1 MGSEIEGVGDVEL
14 VLECE
19 GECGEIVCEEKGE
32 GAGASV
38 EGDGEKFAFGAWG
51 QLGKEV
57 IFVEIL
63 VIEGELLRGDGIVG
77 DGERD
82 GDAAVLGLEDEL
94 RGTLACFIG
103 ENEVLQIH
111 LKAMRNE
118 THRMGG
124 EEMRLKKLLAVCVP
138 NEKTAVDKRELA
150 NGVVVAVLL
159 QMKTACGINQR
170 FLLHVAL
177 NDGAEIID
185 ACLTIVGI
193 ECGGEDRFFAAVD
206 VDGQVDRAALEVGE
220 LEYVGNA
227 RCEAIA
233 LGIIIVYHHGK

>member
-1 MGSEIEGVGDVEL
+1 MGVEIEGVGDVEL

-19 GECGEIVCEEKGE
+19 GERGEIVCEEQGE

-38 EGDGEKFAFGAWG
+38 EGDGEDFAFGALG

-57 IFVEIL
+57 CFVDIF
-63 VIEGELLRGDGIVG
+63 VIEGELLGRDGIVG
-77 DGERD
+77 DGERY
-82 GDAAVLGLEDEL
+82 GGTAVLGLEDEL
-94 RGTLACFIG
+94 RGTLTCFIG
-103 ENEVLQIH
+103 EDKVLQIH
-111 LKAMRNE
+111 LEAMRNE
-118 THRMGG
+118 TNRMGS
-124 EEMRLKKLLAVCVP
+124 EEMRLQELLAVCVR
-138 NEKTAVDKRELA
+138 NEKTAVDERELT

-159 QMKTACGINQR
+159 QMETACGINQR

-177 NDGAEIID
+177 DDRAEIID

-206 VDGQVDRAALEVGE
+206 VDGQVDSAALKVRN

-227 RCEAIA
+227 
-233 LGIIIVYHHGK
+233 

>member
-1 MGSEIEGVGDVEL
+1 MGGEIEGVGDVEL
-14 VLECE
+14 VVE
-19 GECGEIVCEEKGE
+19 GEGERGEIVCEEKGG

-38 EGDGEKFAFGAWG
+38 EGNREKFAFGALG

-77 DGERD
+77 YGEGDG
-82 GDAAVLGLEDEL
+82 GAAVLGLNNKL
-94 RGTLACFIG
+94 RGTSACFLG
-103 ENEVLQIH
+103 EYEVLQIH
-111 LKAMRNE
+111 LEAMRDE
-118 THRMGG
+118 SYRMGG
-124 EEMRLKKLLAVCVP
+124 EEVRLQELLAVRLL
-138 NEKTAVDKRELA
+138 NEKTTIDKRELA
-150 NGVVVAVLL
+150 NGVVIAVLL
-159 QMKTACGINQR
+159 QVKTACGINQR

-177 NDGAEIID
+177 DDASQIID

-193 ECGGEDRFFAAVD
+193 ECGGEDGFFAAVD
-206 VDGQVDRAALEVGE
+206 VDGQVDSAALKVRN

-233 LGIIIVYHHGK
+233 LRIVIVYHRGK